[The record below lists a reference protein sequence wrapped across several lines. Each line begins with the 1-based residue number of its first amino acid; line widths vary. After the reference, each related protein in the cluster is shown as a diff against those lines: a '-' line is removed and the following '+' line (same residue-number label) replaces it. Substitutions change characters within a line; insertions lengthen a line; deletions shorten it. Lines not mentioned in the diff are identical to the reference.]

1 MKNLIKILKEDKL
14 MTLLIILLVFYSE
27 CGLPAVFNSNP
38 DISIL
43 FGDSYMKGALYL
55 IEWISIVFLIIYLLK
70 ILVLVDKNPFTNI
83 LVHHLNIVTYIF
95 IVLTLGNVLVDTI
108 LGSNTGITVFFL
120 PMSGRSYICLT
131 CAILTYMVRYIC
143 KKSIEIKDY
152 QDLTI

>member
-27 CGLPAVFNSNP
+27 CGLPAIFNSHPN
-38 DISIL
+38 IGIL
-43 FGDSYMKGALYL
+43 FGNSYMKGLLYL
-55 IEWISIVFLIIYLLK
+55 IEWVSIAFLIVYLLR
-70 ILVLVDKNPFTNI
+70 ILVLVDKNPFTNM

-95 IVLTLGNVLVDTI
+95 IVLTLGNVIVDTI
-108 LGSNTGITVFFL
+108 LGSDTGVTVFFL
-120 PMSGRSYICLT
+120 PMSEGSYICLT